1 MAHKKE
7 LQFSLFQGNCGAARR
22 LQCQSG
28 MNHLTTELRS
38 SDLLPATWQ
47 DLVDG
52 CWEAFVASLPEAV
65 QADAR
70 RLPLTLRLTPK
81 PLPWSRIFHQEV
93 TLALPFTLAEAL
105 PAASPPSVRT
115 AVTAHMLGIVAAFG
129 ADRIDDGQVEAT
141 PDLVRVLDEVRR
153 ARDAAIDSFG
163 VGGAGPTYDYRAA
176 DLATAKANHTEQAF
190 LAEHSSAS
198 SETYEQLSRG
208 KQYLVFPAAMTFC
221 RATGLDAAGLEN
233 VETMCLAMAMG
244 LQLRDDATDWEDDH
258 AEGRAWAVRLMRH
271 VECEGVQL
279 RDIESLRLRLSDA
292 GVVVGLLSGAVQHFE
307 AASAAARAIEAH
319 RVASWCDKQ
328 ANLTRELA
336 ARESEAPGHIV
347 RWEIARKQ
355 ARA

>member
-1 MAHKKE
+1 
-7 LQFSLFQGNCGAARR
+7 
-22 LQCQSG
+22 
-28 MNHLTTELRS
+28 MNNITTELGSLALVS
-38 SDLLPATWQ
+38 STWQ

-52 CWEAFVASLPEAV
+52 CWEEFVASLDEAV
-65 QADAR
+65 QPDAR

-105 PAASPPSVRT
+105 PAAAQAWMRT

-129 ADRIDDGQVEAT
+129 ADRIDDGQVEPT
-141 PDLVRVLDEVRR
+141 PALVRVLAEVRR

-163 VGGAGPTYDYRAA
+163 VGATGPIYDYRAA
-176 DLATAKANHTEQAF
+176 DIATAEANHAEQDF
-190 LAEHSSAS
+190 LAQHASAT
-198 SETYEQLSRG
+198 SETYEQLSRP
-208 KQYLVFPAAMTFC
+208 KQYLVFPAAMTFA
-221 RATGLDAAGLEN
+221 RAAGLDASALAR

-271 VECEGVQL
+271 LEREGVQL
-279 RDIESLRLRLSDA
+279 RDIESLRGRMADS
-292 GVVVGLLSGAVQHFE
+292 GVVVDLLAGAVRHFE
-307 AASAAARAIEAH
+307 AASAAARALSAH
-319 RVASWCDKQ
+319 RVAAWCDKQ
-328 ANLTRELA
+328 ATLTRELA

-355 ARA
+355 ARS